1 MSTAALHPDS
11 FPSVCLRWSA
21 DRLPVE
27 VMLIDQLEPGAGD
40 RLIATAG
47 LRQSRHPAFVDA
59 LDEPSA
65 RLASMHPELADPTS
79 VYSFLV
85 GPTGHPFHR
94 HAGHRAFTAVSGSAG
109 AQLRFAVA
117 DDDACA
123 ADPQA
128 FLRALRIVEVPADA
142 LFVVRFGGGTWHQF
156 VPSDGAAHPA
166 LFALSFHSNELGGT
180 LTEKQQDAVRGN
192 RADIP
197 ALTELLPA
205 PMQRAWSAASDARD
219 SIPTTRLTL
228 GRPVRATPRDPS
240 TCMRKTSGG
249 HPVNR
254 RGAVG

>member
-1 MSTAALHPDS
+1 MSTATLHPDS
-11 FPSVCLRWSA
+11 FPSVSLRWSD

-27 VMLIDQLEPGAGD
+27 VVLVAQLEPGAGD
-40 RLIATAG
+40 RLIATAA
-47 LRQSRHPAFVDA
+47 LRQRRHPAFIDA

-85 GPTGHPFHR
+85 GQTGHPFHR

-117 DDDACA
+117 DDAECA
-123 ADPQA
+123 NDPQA
-128 FLRALRIVEVPADA
+128 FVRALRFVEVPPDA

-156 VPSDGAAHPA
+156 VSSRGEAHAA
-166 LFALSFHSNELGGT
+166 LFALSFHSNELGGA
-180 LTEKQQDAVRGN
+180 LTEQQREAVCGN

-205 PMQRAWSAASDARD
+205 PLQRAWSAASAALDTV
-219 SIPTTRLTL
+219 PTTRLRLPHTHAAARSNATESPHAPL
-228 GRPVRATPRDPS
+228 DDRPASP
-240 TCMRKTSGG
+240 
-249 HPVNR
+249 
-254 RGAVG
+254 